1 MGVAGHTRG
10 RIPLYAFLL
19 GNGLSL
25 IGNMFALVALPWFV
39 IETTGSAAQTGLVGM
54 MSALPALL
62 MGLFGGFA
70 VDRFGGRVMSVISD
84 IVSGVSVLLIPLL
97 HHTFGLNFATLLF
110 LVFLG
115 ALLDVPGVT
124 ARRTMLPE
132 LAEDADLRAETVNAA
147 FENMQGGALVI
158 GPVLAGAC
166 IGLIGTVNLLW
177 ITAAGFAISAVLIGV
192 FAPDVRHVEESA
204 PESGPRAT
212 LTAMLAG
219 FRYLQADALL
229 LGIAIS
235 LTLMNFMNGPYWAVV
250 LPVQIEAE
258 FGNAS
263 RFGLLLTLLGV
274 GNLVGGTLYGAIGH
288 RFRHLRWQIYLLGI
302 STFPAYAWLWY
313 TGAPY
318 AVLAVGGLLMGVIS
332 GPINPLMVT
341 VRMERIPA
349 HLRGRVFATFS
360 GLAGAATPLGMVFN
374 GWLIDTA
381 GASRGILII
390 STFATVVVTILWLLP
405 GLHAMNEDTPA
416 SVRQRRLAPDPTE

>member
-1 MGVAGHTRG
+1 
-10 RIPLYAFLL
+10 
-19 GNGLSL
+19 
-25 IGNMFALVALPWFV
+25 
-39 IETTGSAAQTGLVGM
+39 
-54 MSALPALL
+54 
-62 MGLFGGFA
+62 
-70 VDRFGGRVMSVISD
+70 
-84 IVSGVSVLLIPLL
+84 
-97 HHTFGLNFATLLF
+97 
-110 LVFLG
+110 
-115 ALLDVPGVT
+115 
-124 ARRTMLPE
+124 
-132 LAEDADLRAETVNAA
+132 
-147 FENMQGGALVI
+147 
-158 GPVLAGAC
+158 
-166 IGLIGTVNLLW
+166 
-177 ITAAGFAISAVLIGV
+177 
-192 FAPDVRHVEESA
+192 
-204 PESGPRAT
+204 
-212 LTAMLAG
+212 MLAG

-341 VRMERIPA
+341 VRMERIPP

-405 GLHAMNEDTPA
+405 GLHAMNEDTTA
-416 SVRQRRLAPDPTE
+416 SVRERRLAPDPTE